1 MTKLI
6 KFAFATSMFLIP
18 ILGFSGPLD
27 FSKSLTSDSGESV
40 RLSKWKGKK
49 VVLAMLYP
57 KCTSA
62 CPLILGKLKKIRSEL
77 EKKGTPAEFVLI
89 SFDTVEESAK
99 RLSEYREHMGLEWP
113 SWTFLFGKEKDI
125 RFLSNSL
132 NIRYWQNPKS
142 KDISHDNV
150 ILLLNEQGEV
160 HRRLE
165 GLDAKVEE
173 LF

>member
-6 KFAFATSMFLIP
+6 KIAVAISIFLIP
-18 ILGFSGPLD
+18 LVGSAGPLD
-27 FSKSLTSDSGESV
+27 FSKSLTSDSGNSV
-40 RLSKWKGKK
+40 LLSKWKGKK

-62 CPLILGKLKKIRSEL
+62 CPLILGKLKNVRTEL
-77 EKKGTPAEFVLI
+77 EKKGTAAEFVLI
-89 SFDTVEESAK
+89 SFDTVDESAK
-99 RLSEYREHMGLEWP
+99 RLKEYRSHMGLEWP
-113 SWTFLFGKEKDI
+113 NWTFLFGKEKEI

-132 NIRYWQNPKS
+132 GIRYWQNPKS

-150 ILLLNEQGEV
+150 ILLLNEAGEI